1 LHNFVPPL
9 GGAAAVCVSARG
21 AASNAFG
28 EGLLDGLDMGGF

>member
-1 LHNFVPPL
+1 LHNIVPPL
-9 GGAAAVCVSARG
+9 GGGATGSVSARG